1 MYAVIPNAGPKPS
14 TTEYEVYG
22 LMARIVERE
31 VVPVETTDGGS
42 NTASNFIWALALIII
57 VALIVFGVWKSGLL
71 RQLNS
76 PAPAQKINV
85 EVQGH

>member
-1 MYAVIPNAGPKPS
+1 
-14 TTEYEVYG
+14 
-22 LMARIVERE
+22 MARIVERE

-42 NTASNFIWALALIII
+42 STASNFIWALALIII
-57 VALIVFGVWKSGLL
+57 VALIVFGVWKSGVL

-85 EVQGH
+85 DVQSH